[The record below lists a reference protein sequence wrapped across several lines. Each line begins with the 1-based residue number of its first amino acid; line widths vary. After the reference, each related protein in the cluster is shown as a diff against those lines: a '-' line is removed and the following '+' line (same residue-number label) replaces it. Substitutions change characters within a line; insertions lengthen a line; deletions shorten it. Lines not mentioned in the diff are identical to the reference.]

1 MEVGWGRMLAGESA
15 AMERKYGRGVRR
27 AAFRGQRICR
37 LYGSGRGEQVGAF
50 QVVTRLSIIDALR
63 KVHYLT
69 YLEVG
74 TKLHCQAGTS
84 SATFIQ
90 TAIYNMS
97 FPATTNHTVV
107 V

>member
-27 AAFRGQRICR
+27 AAYRGQKICR
-37 LYGSGRGEQVGAF
+37 VYGSGRGEQVGAF

-69 YLEVG
+69 YL
-74 TKLHCQAGTS
+74 L
-84 SATFIQ
+84 
-90 TAIYNMS
+90 
-97 FPATTNHTVV
+97 P
-107 V
+107 